1 MSRLNL
7 KKALF
12 PFRER
17 ELGLIV
23 EISFWCD
30 VNTDSYH

>member
-23 EISFWCD
+23 EISFG
-30 VNTDSYH
+30 VM